1 MAGLQTGGFRP
12 SQSINVRPVDP
23 TQFVVDPNLMIR
35 GLQEGFKFGSDI
47 MTELDDLS
55 LRPDVHAAKQ
65 AELKAKKAQAEG
77 AAKTAPV
84 AADSFVADAAAKD
97 QLRDPATK
105 NSLAQYGLGIAEAT
119 AQTGLVPQKTQVAKG
134 ELDAKAADQALASQ
148 LRPLT
153 TATAVN
159 TAATGALDSANAAA
173 VASGA
178 VDPLA
183 VTPIDGA
190 NAVAVTDKRTGKVV
204 LADKPK
210 PANVKTEEVTL
221 WNQAKGVPERIMIYR
236 DPASG
241 HEIKREVLGLAP
253 EAGTNRMQSVQAK
266 LNNLNASA
274 QMSTDLNVAIGE
286 YIKSGNGGVFEGFL
300 ERASRMDPG
309 LNPVK
314 WGVKNLAGKN
324 VSPATIDLAGLIG
337 NAVNTLRNSL
347 FGSAL
352 SKFELEASK
361 GQFPSADDL
370 SNPALLQ
377 QKAQNLERFVKT
389 QVASYDPNSDG
400 FVAPPPRGPVD
411 VHAQGAPDLG
421 SVVVQPKGAPAP
433 AKVSPTPVPASQVP
447 AGARIARDAQG
458 NRAFLQ
464 NGVWIPI
471 QE

>member
-105 NSLAQYGLGIAEAT
+105 NSLAQYGLGTAEAT

-148 LRPLT
+148 VRPFT
-153 TATAVN
+153 DATIVN
-159 TAATGALDSANAAA
+159 TAAAGVLNSGNAAA
-173 VASGA
+173 VAAGGERFST
-178 VDPLA
+178 
-183 VTPIDGA
+183 TPIQGL
-190 NAVAVTDKRTGKVV
+190 NAVAVVDGATGQTQIVQGKTPPTQLKSRHDTIYNPDTKVDEVWNIISDPVTGKELSRELVGTAPGSSESTRKATV
-204 LADKPK
+204 
-210 PANVKTEEVTL
+210 
-221 WNQAKGVPERIMIYR
+221 AKV
-236 DPASG
+236 AS
-241 HEIKREVLGLAP
+241 L
-253 EAGTNRMQSVQAK
+253 
-266 LNNLNASA
+266 
-274 QMSTDLNVAIGE
+274 
-286 YIKSGNGGVFEGFL
+286 
-300 ERASRMDPG
+300 RASRTLIEDLDKIGKAYFGAKKGGTVQAGLVTAANIDPG
-309 LNPVK
+309 LNIGKMALRAGASAMVDPETVK
-314 WGVKNLAGKN
+314 MASAISNAGNTIKNA
-324 VSPATIDLAGLIG
+324 
-337 NAVNTLRNSL
+337 L

-352 SKFELEASK
+352 TENEERAAKAMMPQPEDIASPD
-361 GQFPSADDL
+361 QFFQKLAGLRNFADRQL
-370 SNPALLQ
+370 AGYEKEPP
-377 QKAQNLERFVKT
+377 
-389 QVASYDPNSDG
+389 QVQ
-400 FVAPPPRGPVD
+400 PRAAV
-411 VHAQGAPDLG
+411 DLG
-421 SVVVQPKGAPAP
+421 SVDVQPKGAPAP